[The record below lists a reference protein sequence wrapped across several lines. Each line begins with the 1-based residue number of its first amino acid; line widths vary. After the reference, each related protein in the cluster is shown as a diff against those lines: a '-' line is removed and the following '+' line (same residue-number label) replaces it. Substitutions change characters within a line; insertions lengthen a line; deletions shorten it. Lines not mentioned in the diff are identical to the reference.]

1 MLILLKNPLMQNL
14 YSCWSGFDFKRS
26 FIQTQKRNLDVLST
40 LMDLVDGQKIADAE
54 GISLKLILIGAEAL
68 KKRLKERCLF
78 AHRIY
83 SSRRKLAL

>member
-1 MLILLKNPLMQNL
+1 
-14 YSCWSGFDFKRS
+14 
-26 FIQTQKRNLDVLST
+26 
-40 LMDLVDGQKIADAE
+40 MDLVDGQKIADAE